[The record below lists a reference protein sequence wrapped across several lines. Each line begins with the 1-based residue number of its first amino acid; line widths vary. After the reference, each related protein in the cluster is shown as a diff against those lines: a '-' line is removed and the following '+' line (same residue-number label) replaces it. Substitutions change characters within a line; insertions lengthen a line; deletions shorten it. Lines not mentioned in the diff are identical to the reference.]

1 MKTMKSLALILL
13 SCCCVSMAV
22 AQIRMPQIIAETEK
36 ARVEVDNGQEKLVII
51 IGRKADNEVSI
62 NLPLSEDVWNSL
74 LSLVRAP
81 RGGDSIQMKDE
92 RGQKV
97 EIQKAKVNGED
108 GLFFLSGST
117 HVAILNRDILNLH
130 GVSHKPSNNLIDRQ
144 GKKSL
149 SVSLA
154 KETFEL

>member
-1 MKTMKSLALILL
+1 MKTMKSLALFLL

-36 ARVEVDNGQEKLVII
+36 ARVEVDNGQEKLAII
-51 IGRKADNEVSI
+51 IGRKADNEVSSKNQVCI

-81 RGGDSIQMKDE
+81 WGEASIQMMDE
-92 RGQKV
+92 RGHKV

-108 GLFFLSGST
+108 GLFFLYGT
-117 HVAILNRDILNLH
+117 VHVAIPNRDILYLH
-130 GVSHKPSNNLIDRQ
+130 GASHKPL
-144 GKKSL
+144 K
-149 SVSLA
+149 
-154 KETFEL
+154 

>member
-1 MKTMKSLALILL
+1 MKTIKSLVLILL
-13 SCCCVSMAV
+13 GCCCVSMAV
-22 AQIRMPQIIAETEK
+22 AQSMMPQIIAETEK

-51 IGRKADNEVSI
+51 IGRKAENEVSSKNHACI
-62 NLPLSEDVWNSL
+62 NLPLCEDVWSSL

-81 RGGDSIQMKDE
+81 WGEDTIQMMDE

-117 HVAILNRDILNLH
+117 HVAILNQDILYLY
-130 GVSHKPSNNLIDRQ
+130 GVSHKPL
-144 GKKSL
+144 K
-149 SVSLA
+149 
-154 KETFEL
+154 

>member
-1 MKTMKSLALILL
+1 MKTMKSLSLILL

-22 AQIRMPQIIAETEK
+22 AQSMMPQIIAETKK
-36 ARVEVDNGQEKLVII
+36 ARVEVDNGQEKLAII
-51 IGRKADNEVSI
+51 IGRKSGNEVSSKNQMCI
-62 NLPLSEDVWNSL
+62 NLPLSEDIWNSL

-81 RGGDSIQMKDE
+81 WGEDTIQLMDE

-117 HVAILNRDILNLH
+117 HVAILNQDILYLH
-130 GVSHKPSNNLIDRQ
+130 GVSHRLVK
-144 GKKSL
+144 
-149 SVSLA
+149 
-154 KETFEL
+154 